1 VAELGQTDDPVAL
14 VPGSPP
20 AILTTIASM
29 RAYGDALHLA
39 GTGLAR
45 IDTADGW
52 SGPAADA
59 FRAAFTGQPAR
70 WTQAGDAFHTA
81 ADALVDYH
89 RVLAWAQQQAA
100 AAIAQYGRA
109 IAATAAARSEAGPG
123 QPVADPGEADRHA
136 ARATLADARARVAGA
151 GNEVAGPIAAARDK
165 APRKPGFWDKVGDFF
180 EDAGADLENAGAR
193 VVNGLASIG
202 NAVIHHPGDL
212 ATMAAGVGLT
222 MLAGSADAGGVA
234 LDGTGVG
241 AIAGVPINVVAT
253 AGVIAGGGLALTA
266 GGDLMMHAA
275 SDDSVSPLSTNHTG
289 ADPGYE
295 PTEGFRGS
303 EFSKDEFVEFVNGH
317 TGDANPVMD
326 RPSMA
331 AVQAALDRGTPV
343 GLEGQNAEM
352 FEYNGVR
359 VILNYD
365 MPWKSTAYTIGG

>member
-1 VAELGQTDDPVAL
+1 VAELGQTDNPVAL
-14 VPGSPP
+14 LPGNPP
-20 AILTTIASM
+20 AIVATVASM

-39 GTGLAR
+39 GAGLAR

-70 WTQAGDAFHTA
+70 WTEAGDAFHTA
-81 ADALVDYH
+81 ADGLEDYH
-89 RVLAWAQQQAA
+89 RVLVWAQEQAA
-100 AAIAQYGRA
+100 AAIAQYSRGN
-109 IAATAAARSEAGPG
+109 AATAAAQSQAD
-123 QPVADPGEADRHA
+123 DPGEADRHA
-136 ARATLADARARVAGA
+136 AQATLADARARVASA

-180 EDAGADLENAGAR
+180 EDVGADLENGGAR

-202 NAVIHHPGDL
+202 NAVIHHPGDV

-222 MLAGSADAGGVA
+222 ILAGGADAGGVA

-253 AGVIAGGGLALTA
+253 AAVIAGGGLALTA

-303 EFSKDEFVEFVNGH
+303 EFSKDEFVQFVNGH

-331 AVQAALDRGTPV
+331 AVQAALDKGTPV